1 MRDDL
6 YDLSAVSPVPE
17 QKYGMETLDRSS
29 MCIDGPES
37 LLPNGPI
44 TKVHYG
50 RHNATNKQRE
60 IRGDVDLSKA
70 VLEFPLGNTP
80 PVKARV

>member
-6 YDLSAVSPVPE
+6 STVSPVTE

-29 MCIDGPES
+29 MRIDGLES
-37 LLPNGPI
+37 LLPKCPI
-44 TKVHYG
+44 AKVHYG
-50 RHNATNKQRE
+50 RHKATNKQRE

-70 VLEFPLGNTP
+70 VL
-80 PVKARV
+80 